1 MSWKWNLPV
10 LPTLVFALFVTA
22 SVAYGQAPAAPSAPG
37 AEESAATEIPAVP
50 DQGTPEEY
58 LQYIEKLLNQPL
70 PNAPSERQKLAKA
83 LVAAADK
90 VLEQKANVEETDQAL
105 QWKYRGLILQA
116 QSGDMNAV
124 LGLRSMG
131 DVLVAKAEE
140 VFNNKP
146 SAEQA
151 ATAGDWILLALRMGG
166 DKYTA
171 KVDAI
176 IKKLE
181 DGGLGELA
189 SQLKTSVLLAKL
201 QSADPEQAKA
211 LLAEAFA
218 MLDSMAESMSTPS
231 AVSRDNVTTVLNVLQ
246 TLERLVDDQAKIG
259 SYYEKFGK
267 LFAGAEDEQIKGLG
281 ERLSGVAR
289 RLQLIGNKMELAG
302 KTLDGEDFDW
312 DSYRGKVVLVDFF
325 ASWCGPCRAEMP
337 NVKKNYELYHDKGFE
352 VVGISVDRSR
362 EDLEKYLADNP
373 VPWKIIFNED
383 PNAVGP
389 ANPGDYYG
397 ILAIPTVMLVDKD
410 GKVITFEARG
420 EALSAKLAEIFG
432 PAEDDSA
439 DKSDASQGEG

>member
-22 SVAYGQAPAAPSAPG
+22 GVAYGQAPAAPSAPG

-246 TLERLVDDQAKIG
+246 TLERLVDD
-259 SYYEKFGK
+259 
-267 LFAGAEDEQIKGLG
+267 
-281 ERLSGVAR
+281 
-289 RLQLIGNKMELAG
+289 
-302 KTLDGEDFDW
+302 
-312 DSYRGKVVLVDFF
+312 
-325 ASWCGPCRAEMP
+325 
-337 NVKKNYELYHDKGFE
+337 
-352 VVGISVDRSR
+352 
-362 EDLEKYLADNP
+362 
-373 VPWKIIFNED
+373 
-383 PNAVGP
+383 
-389 ANPGDYYG
+389 
-397 ILAIPTVMLVDKD
+397 
-410 GKVITFEARG
+410 
-420 EALSAKLAEIFG
+420 
-432 PAEDDSA
+432 
-439 DKSDASQGEG
+439 